1 MGAVLIAGGATGIG
15 RAALELFRAQ
25 GQDVLLADIDER
37 RGREACAGSAP
48 GRAAFHHADFAHP
61 RAAREAVAA
70 CVKEFGEMDTLL
82 VNAAVLHQA
91 PLEDWTAADWAR
103 SLAVNLSAPFFL
115 VQAAAPAL
123 KRSANASVILTSS
136 TGALRGHAKMHAYH
150 ATKTGLLGLV
160 RSLADEL
167 GPDGVRV
174 NALLP
179 GFIDTPFNA
188 PFWAAQPDADAAEK
202 ALTAQIPARRQGRPE
217 DVAGA
222 IAFLASPA
230 AAYVT
235 GASLVV
241 DGGYSAV

>member
-1 MGAVLIAGGATGIG
+1 MGAVLVAGGATGIG
-15 RAALELFRAQ
+15 RAATAAFRAQ
-25 GQDVLLADIDER
+25 GDDVLLADIDAS
-37 RGREACAGSAP
+37 RGAEAAEAEGA
-48 GRAAFHHADFAHP
+48 RFHHADLSTAK
-61 RAAREAVAA
+61 AARDAVAA
-70 CVKEFGEMDTLL
+70 CAEAFGRLDTLL

-91 PLEDWTAADWAR
+91 PLEDWSEEAWAR

-115 VQAAAPAL
+115 VQAAAPHLAA
-123 KRSANASVILTSS
+123 SGNGSVILTSS
-136 TGALRGHAKMHAYH
+136 TGALRGHARMHAYH
-150 ATKTGLLGLV
+150 ATKTGLLGLA

-167 GPDGVRV
+167 SPRGIRV

-188 PFWAAQPDADAAEK
+188 PFWAAQEDPSAAEA
-202 ALTAQIPARRQGRPE
+202 ALAASIPARRQGRPE

-222 IAFLASPA
+222 ILFLASPA
-230 AAYVT
+230 SAYVT